1 MIEIINYILKGAV
14 NKIFAFLTF
23 LCIFYYPNII
33 LSQHLNPGDGIR
45 LSFFNNPDNISGDYF
60 VQKDYTLQLPFIGQI
75 HVKERLTDSVRIEIF
90 QKYESIYQN
99 LELTVLPLFKI
110 NVLGE
115 IRTPGVYYVT
125 GVEKL
130 SDLLTK
136 AGGETSD
143 ANLKKLYLVRNDRKS
158 NINAKQILEKGVKLN
173 DLGLKSGD
181 QIYVPRRRINYRST
195 SVFISGIAIIVTII
209 SIIYR

>member
-1 MIEIINYILKGAV
+1 MIKQMNQIFKGV
-14 NKIFAFLTF
+14 NHQKISFT
-23 LCIFYYPNII
+23 II
-33 LSQHLNPGDGIR
+33 LFFIFPVIVFSQHLNPADGIR
-45 LSFFNNPDNISGDYF
+45 LTFFNNPDAISGDYF
-60 VQKDYTLQLPFIGQI
+60 VQKDHTLQLPFIGQI
-75 HVKERLTDSVRIEIF
+75 HIKEQLIDSVRAEIF
-90 QKYESIYQN
+90 HKYESIYKN

-115 IRTPGVYYVT
+115 VRTPGVYYVT

-136 AGGETSD
+136 AGGETSE
-143 ANLKKLYLVRNDRKS
+143 ANLKKLYLVRDDRRT

-181 QIYVPRRRINYRST
+181 QIYLPRKRINYRST
-195 SVFISGIAIIVTII
+195 SIFISGIAIIVTII
-209 SIIYR
+209 SILYR